1 MDQLTPADVFT
12 PSRAPLREHNVY
24 VTRTDAEHELES
36 AVSQG
41 DTPLI
46 FGEFGVGKT
55 SLALHFFRGSR
66 EDRRLVH
73 FTSPADQ
80 ALDAVF
86 QQALEQIGYTVE
98 RGVVEEQATT
108 DGVEAEIGLWS
119 VFRARSSASSTDS
132 STANYELLVQS
143 PTDSAVLDALEDRRL
158 ILLIDELHQASVEF
172 RRDLVRLIKTLSDR
186 GASYPVL
193 VLAGTSA
200 QPEMLVQLDPG
211 VDRLVREVPVRPLT
225 TEESGQVVRRGFAKL
240 DIEVSEALLQRLVGT
255 AAGAPSLLHTLCL
268 EAAESARRDL
278 SGMLAAQDV
287 DIAVEKVVQRHYH
300 RLTERYMKATNTTG
314 SKRYREKILRAC
326 AESDADF
333 ITMEMLVEKVSE
345 YTGENVPRTRLSEPL
360 RHLKSIEYGDILA
373 DVPRIDG
380 EGRHYNLTVF
390 KDPSMKAYVRFLMA
404 LEDQGQRVTL

>member
-1 MDQLTPADVFT
+1 MFT

-24 VTRTDAEHELES
+24 VSRADAERELDS
-36 AVSQG
+36 AINQG

-55 SLALHFFRGSR
+55 SLALHFFRNER
-66 EDRRLVH
+66 DENRLVH
-73 FTSPADQ
+73 FARPDKQS
-80 ALDAVF
+80 LDAVF
-86 QQALEQIGYTVE
+86 RQALEQIGYIVE
-98 RGVVEEQATT
+98 TSMVEERA
-108 DGVEAEIGLWS
+108 DSADIGLSAGLWS
-119 VFRARSSASSTDS
+119 VFKARLGASMKDSVATST
-132 STANYELLVQS
+132 ELYVKS
-143 PTDSAVLDALEDRRL
+143 PTDAAVLDALGLRRM
-158 ILLIDELHQASVEF
+158 ILLIDELHQSDDEF

-186 GASYPVL
+186 GADYPKL

-200 QPEMLVQLDPG
+200 QPELLVRLDEG

-225 TEESGQVVRRGFAKL
+225 RHESDQVVRRGFGKL
-240 DIEVSEALLQRLVGT
+240 QIALDDVLVDRLVGT

-268 EAAESARRDL
+268 EAAEHVRGSHSDSLNDDAIDE
-278 SGMLAAQDV
+278 AIQ
-287 DIAVEKVVQRHYH
+287 KVVQRHYH

-333 ITMEMLVEKVSE
+333 ITMEMLVEKVSL
-345 YTGENVPRTRLSEPL
+345 YTGESVPRTRLSEPL
-360 RHLKSIEYGDILA
+360 RHLKSPDYGDILA

-390 KDPSMKAYVRFLMA
+390 RDPSMKAYVRFLMA
-404 LEDQGQRVTL
+404 IEDQGYPISMAQDSGR